1 MNKLIKILLIVIG
14 ILLIFI
20 GILCYYIYSIKKELQ
35 SICYFIK
42 EDGMIRSIQIDNREI
57 EELCTCMN
65 NKIEQLQS
73 QEKILKKQNYNFKK
87 LVANLSHDIR
97 TPITII
103 IGYLQLIKM
112 ENNLSDTVKH
122 YVDCTEKKSNYLK
135 KLIDDLY
142 LLFWSECLD
151 DELEMK
157 SLDCIKVIRYI
168 LKEYISNFQKMGE
181 MLQID
186 IPDESI
192 HIMADEKVFIRIL
205 SNLLDNALKYSL
217 DTIYFWVKCEDNF
230 CKIYIKNRTN
240 ELKVERIE
248 TLFELYSTGGNISL
262 SSGGMG
268 LYITKKLVEQLG
280 GMISVQYQEKNFE
293 VSISFPL
300 SQK

>member
-1 MNKLIKILLIVIG
+1 MNKLIDILLIVIG

-20 GILCYYIYSIKKELQ
+20 GVLCYYIYSIKKELK

-42 EDGMIRSIQIDNREI
+42 QDGMIRSIQIDNREI

-65 NKIEQLQS
+65 NKIEQLKL

-112 ENNLSDTVKH
+112 ENNLSDTVKN
-122 YVDCTEKKSNYLK
+122 YVDCTEKKSSYLK

-151 DELEMK
+151 DKLEMK
-157 SLDCIKVIRYI
+157 SLDIRKIIQDI

-181 MLQID
+181 VLQID
-186 IPDESI
+186 IPDEGI
-192 HIMADEKVFIRIL
+192 NIMADEKVLIRIL

-217 DTIYFWVKCEDNF
+217 DTIHFLVKREGNF
-230 CKIYIKNRTN
+230 CKIQIKNPTN

-248 TLFELYSTGGNISL
+248 TLFDLYSTGENISL

-280 GMISVQYQEKNFE
+280 GMISVQYKEQNFE

-300 SQK
+300 L

>member
-20 GILCYYIYSIKKELQ
+20 GILLYYIYSIKKELQ

-42 EDGMIRSIQIDNREI
+42 EDGMIRSVQVDNREI

-103 IGYLQLIKM
+103 SGYLQLIKM
-112 ENNLSDTVKH
+112 EDNLSDDVKH

-186 IPDESI
+186 ISDESI
-192 HIMADEKVFIRIL
+192 HIMTDEKAFIRIL

-217 DTIYFWVKCEDNF
+217 DTIYFEVKREDNV
-230 CKIYIKNRTN
+230 CKIYIKNRTS

-248 TLFELYSTGGNISL
+248 SLFELYSTGGNSSL

>member
-14 ILLIFI
+14 ILLVFI
-20 GILCYYIYSIKKELQ
+20 GILCYYIYSIKKELK

-42 EDGMIRSIQIDNREI
+42 EDGMIRSVQIDNREI
-57 EELCTCMN
+57 EELCTCLN

-112 ENNLSDTVKH
+112 EHNLSDTVKN

-217 DTIYFWVKCEDNF
+217 DTIYFWVKCEDDF
-230 CKIYIKNRTN
+230 CKIYIKNRAN

-248 TLFELYSTGGNISL
+248 SLFDLYSTGGNVSL

-268 LYITKKLVEQLG
+268 LYITKELVEQLG
-280 GMISVQYQEKNFE
+280 GMISVQYQEYNFE
-293 VSISFPL
+293 VYISFPL